1 MKRITKVETTVTVE
15 LKKTRVAAY
24 CRVST
29 ASDEQLISLDAQK
42 LHYEDYIQ
50 SNDDWEYAGLY
61 YDEGTTGTK
70 AEVRD
75 GLQALLRD
83 CEDGKIDLII
93 TKSISRFSRNTTDC
107 LAMVRKLVEMGVFI
121 FFEKENINTGSME
134 SELMLSILSSL
145 AESESVSISENE
157 KWGIRRRFQNG
168 TFIVSYPPYGYA
180 NVNGEMVIV
189 PEEAEVVRSIFADCL
204 AGNGTYR
211 IAKRLNE
218 ENIPTKKNGKWHGGT
233 VNGILS
239 NEKYIGDALF
249 QKSYTDENFNRHINY
264 GEVDQFYCENHHEA
278 IISRE
283 DFDRTQAV
291 LAQRAAEKGN
301 GTNTSRYQNRYA
313 LSGRIRCGECGTTFK
328 RRSHYK
334 PSGDYIA
341 WTCGKHIED
350 RHACSMLYVEETVI
364 HDAFVTMIN
373 KLVFG
378 HQKIL
383 KPLLESLKSTDD
395 KDKLNKIRRIDQEI
409 ENTAMQKQTLV
420 GLAAQ
425 GILEPAIYNE
435 ECSALAIEEERLL
448 VEKKNLVSDIGG
460 DRTKRQELEKLMQ
473 FTAKGQMIEQFDD
486 DIFSDY
492 VEKIVIESRECAAFH
507 LKCGLQ
513 LKERLVR

>member
-1 MKRITKVETTVTVE
+1 MKRITKIGTTATVETQ
-15 LKKTRVAAY
+15 KTRVAAY

-29 ASDEQLISLDAQK
+29 ASDEQLISLEAQK
-42 LHYEDYIQ
+42 LHYESYIR

-61 YDEGTTGTK
+61 YDEGITGTK

-83 CEDGKIDLII
+83 CEYGKIDLII

-107 LAMVRKLVEMGVFI
+107 LEMVRRLVELGVFI

-157 KWGIRRRFQNG
+157 KWGIRKRFQNG
-168 TFIVSYPPYGYA
+168 TFIISYPPYGYA
-180 NVNGEMVIV
+180 NVNGEMVIDQ
-189 PEEAEVVRSIFADCL
+189 EEAKVIKRIFAECL
-204 AGNGTYR
+204 AGKGTYT
-211 IAKRLNE
+211 IAKDLNAD
-218 ENIPTKKNGKWHGGT
+218 NIPTRKNGKWHGTT
-233 VNGILS
+233 VNGILT
-239 NEKYIGDALF
+239 NEKYTGDVLF
-249 QKSYTDENFNRHINY
+249 QKSYTDEQFNRHINY
-264 GEVDQFYCENHHEA
+264 GEVDQFFCENHHEA
-278 IISRE
+278 IISHE
-283 DFDRTQAV
+283 DFERTQAV

-301 GTNTSRYQNRYA
+301 GTNTSRYQNRYT
-313 LSGRIRCGECGTTFK
+313 LSGKIRCGECGTTFK

-350 RHACSMLYVEETVI
+350 KNACSMLYVEEAAI
-364 HDAFVTMIN
+364 HHAFVTMIN
-373 KLVFG
+373 KLMFS

-383 KPLLESLKSTDD
+383 KPLMESLKGTDD
-395 KDKLNKIRRIDQEI
+395 KDRLLQIQRIEQEI
-409 ENTAMQKQTLV
+409 EESAVQKQMLV

-435 ECSALAIEEERLL
+435 ECSALALKEERLL
-448 VEKKNLVSDIGG
+448 AEKKNLVSDIGG
-460 DRTKRQELEKLMQ
+460 DRTKLQELEKLMQ

-486 DIFSDY
+486 EIFSDY
-492 VEKIVIESRECAAFH
+492 VEKIVIESRECAVFH
-507 LKCGLQ
+507 LKCGLK

>member
-1 MKRITKVETTVTVE
+1 
-15 LKKTRVAAY
+15 
-24 CRVST
+24 
-29 ASDEQLISLDAQK
+29 
-42 LHYEDYIQ
+42 
-50 SNDDWEYAGLY
+50 
-61 YDEGTTGTK
+61 
-70 AEVRD
+70 
-75 GLQALLRD
+75 
-83 CEDGKIDLII
+83 
-93 TKSISRFSRNTTDC
+93 
-107 LAMVRKLVEMGVFI
+107 MVRKLVDMGVFI
-121 FFEKENINTGSME
+121 FFEKKNINTGSME

-157 KWGIRRRFQNG
+157 KWGIRRRFQNE
-168 TFIVSYPPYGYA
+168 TFIVSYPPYVYA
-180 NVNGEMVIV
+180 NMNGEMVIV

-204 AGNGTYR
+204 AGIGTYR

-233 VNGILS
+233 VNGILA

-264 GEVDQFYCENHHEA
+264 GEVDQFYCKNHHEA
-278 IISRE
+278 IISSE
-283 DFDRTQAV
+283 NFDRTQAV

-313 LSGRIRCGECGTTFK
+313 LSGKIRCGECGTTFK

-395 KDKLNKIRRIDQEI
+395 KDKLNKIRQIDQEI

-435 ECSALAIEEERLL
+435 ECSALAIEEESLL

-460 DRTKRQELEKLMQ
+460 DQTKLQELKNLMQ
-473 FTAKGQMIEQFDD
+473 FTTKGQMIEQFDD

-492 VEKIVIESRECAAFH
+492 VERIVIKSRECAIFH
-507 LKCGLQ
+507 LKCGLR
-513 LKERLVR
+513 LTERLVR

>member
-1 MKRITKVETTVTVE
+1 LVLGRSDYQWQHEPVLYGFLQNGKHKWFSDRSQTTVWNFD
-15 LKKTRVAAY
+15 K
-24 CRVST
+24 
-29 ASDEQLISLDAQK
+29 
-42 LHYEDYIQ
+42 
-50 SNDDWEYAGLY
+50 
-61 YDEGTTGTK
+61 
-70 AEVRD
+70 
-75 GLQALLRD
+75 
-83 CEDGKIDLII
+83 
-93 TKSISRFSRNTTDC
+93 
-107 LAMVRKLVEMGVFI
+107 
-121 FFEKENINTGSME
+121 
-134 SELMLSILSSL
+134 
-145 AESESVSISENE
+145 
-157 KWGIRRRFQNG
+157 
-168 TFIVSYPPYGYA
+168 P
-180 NVNGEMVIV
+180 
-189 PEEAEVVRSIFADCL
+189 
-204 AGNGTYR
+204 
-211 IAKRLNE
+211 
-218 ENIPTKKNGKWHGGT
+218 KKNKNYPTSKPLDLLGYPIGNSSQANAIVVDTFGGSGST
-233 VNGILS
+233 LMACEQMNRICYTMELD
-239 NEKYIGDALF
+239 EKYASVILRRYVEDTNDADALF
-249 QKSYTDENFNRHINY
+249 QKNYTDENFNRYINY

-341 WTCGKHIED
+341 WTCGKHIEN
-350 RHACSMLYVEETVI
+350 RHACSMLYVEETAI

-395 KDKLNKIRRIDQEI
+395 KDKLNMIRRIDQEI

-460 DRTKRQELEKLMQ
+460 DRTKLKELEKLMQ
-473 FTAKGQMIEQFDD
+473 FTAKGHMIEHFEDE
-486 DIFSDY
+486 IFSDF
-492 VEKIVIESRECAAFH
+492 VDKIVIESRECTVFY

>member
-1 MKRITKVETTVTVE
+1 MVLGKSDYQWQHEPVLYGFLQNGKHKWFSDRSQTTVWNFD
-15 LKKTRVAAY
+15 K
-24 CRVST
+24 
-29 ASDEQLISLDAQK
+29 
-42 LHYEDYIQ
+42 
-50 SNDDWEYAGLY
+50 
-61 YDEGTTGTK
+61 
-70 AEVRD
+70 
-75 GLQALLRD
+75 
-83 CEDGKIDLII
+83 
-93 TKSISRFSRNTTDC
+93 
-107 LAMVRKLVEMGVFI
+107 
-121 FFEKENINTGSME
+121 
-134 SELMLSILSSL
+134 
-145 AESESVSISENE
+145 
-157 KWGIRRRFQNG
+157 
-168 TFIVSYPPYGYA
+168 P
-180 NVNGEMVIV
+180 
-189 PEEAEVVRSIFADCL
+189 
-204 AGNGTYR
+204 
-211 IAKRLNE
+211 
-218 ENIPTKKNGKWHGGT
+218 KKNKNYPTSKPLDLLGYPIGNSSQANAIVVDTFGGSGST
-233 VNGILS
+233 LMACEQMNRICYTMELD
-239 NEKYIGDALF
+239 EKYASVILRRYVEDTNDADALF
-249 QKSYTDENFNRHINY
+249 QKNYTDENFNRYINY

-341 WTCGKHIED
+341 WTCGKHIEN
-350 RHACSMLYVEETVI
+350 RHACSMLYVEETAI

-395 KDKLNKIRRIDQEI
+395 KDKLNMIRRIDQEI

-460 DRTKRQELEKLMQ
+460 DRTKLKELEKLMQ
-473 FTAKGQMIEQFDD
+473 FTAKGHMIEHFEDE
-486 DIFSDY
+486 IFSDF
-492 VEKIVIESRECAAFH
+492 VDKIVIESRECTVFY

>member
-1 MKRITKVETTVTVE
+1 MVLGRSDYQWQHEPVLYGFLQNGKHKWFSDRSQTTVWNFD
-15 LKKTRVAAY
+15 K
-24 CRVST
+24 
-29 ASDEQLISLDAQK
+29 
-42 LHYEDYIQ
+42 
-50 SNDDWEYAGLY
+50 
-61 YDEGTTGTK
+61 
-70 AEVRD
+70 
-75 GLQALLRD
+75 
-83 CEDGKIDLII
+83 
-93 TKSISRFSRNTTDC
+93 
-107 LAMVRKLVEMGVFI
+107 
-121 FFEKENINTGSME
+121 
-134 SELMLSILSSL
+134 
-145 AESESVSISENE
+145 
-157 KWGIRRRFQNG
+157 
-168 TFIVSYPPYGYA
+168 P
-180 NVNGEMVIV
+180 
-189 PEEAEVVRSIFADCL
+189 
-204 AGNGTYR
+204 
-211 IAKRLNE
+211 
-218 ENIPTKKNGKWHGGT
+218 KKNKNYPTSKPLDLLGYPIGNSSQANAIVVDTFGGSGST
-233 VNGILS
+233 LMACEQMNRICYTMELD
-239 NEKYIGDALF
+239 EKYASVILRRYVEDTNDADALF
-249 QKSYTDENFNRHINY
+249 QKNYTDENFNRYINY

-341 WTCGKHIED
+341 WTCGKHIEN
-350 RHACSMLYVEETVI
+350 RHACSMLYVEETAI

-395 KDKLNKIRRIDQEI
+395 KDKLNMIRRIDQEI

-460 DRTKRQELEKLMQ
+460 DRTKLKELEKLMQ
-473 FTAKGQMIEQFDD
+473 FTAKGHMIEHFEDEM
-486 DIFSDY
+486 FSDF
-492 VEKIVIESRECAAFH
+492 VDKIVIESRECAVFH

>member
-1 MKRITKVETTVTVE
+1 MVLGRSDYQWQHEPVLYGFLQNGKHKWFSDRSQTTVWNFD
-15 LKKTRVAAY
+15 K
-24 CRVST
+24 
-29 ASDEQLISLDAQK
+29 
-42 LHYEDYIQ
+42 
-50 SNDDWEYAGLY
+50 
-61 YDEGTTGTK
+61 
-70 AEVRD
+70 
-75 GLQALLRD
+75 
-83 CEDGKIDLII
+83 
-93 TKSISRFSRNTTDC
+93 
-107 LAMVRKLVEMGVFI
+107 
-121 FFEKENINTGSME
+121 
-134 SELMLSILSSL
+134 
-145 AESESVSISENE
+145 
-157 KWGIRRRFQNG
+157 
-168 TFIVSYPPYGYA
+168 P
-180 NVNGEMVIV
+180 
-189 PEEAEVVRSIFADCL
+189 
-204 AGNGTYR
+204 
-211 IAKRLNE
+211 
-218 ENIPTKKNGKWHGGT
+218 KKNKNYPTSKPLDLLGYPIGNSSQANAIVVDTFGGSGST
-233 VNGILS
+233 LMACEQMNRICYTMELD
-239 NEKYIGDALF
+239 EKYASVILRRYVEDTNDADALI
-249 QKSYTDENFNRHINY
+249 QKNYTDENFNRYINY

-341 WTCGKHIED
+341 WTCGKHIEN
-350 RHACSMLYVEETVI
+350 RHACSMLYVEETAI

-395 KDKLNKIRRIDQEI
+395 KDKLNMIRRIDQEI

-460 DRTKRQELEKLMQ
+460 DRTKLKELEKLMQ
-473 FTAKGQMIEQFDD
+473 FTAKGHMIEHFEDE
-486 DIFSDY
+486 IFSDF
-492 VEKIVIESRECAAFH
+492 VDKIVIESRECTVFY

>member
-1 MKRITKVETTVTVE
+1 MLGRSDYQWQHEPVLYGFLQNGKHKWFSDRSQTTVWNFD
-15 LKKTRVAAY
+15 K
-24 CRVST
+24 
-29 ASDEQLISLDAQK
+29 
-42 LHYEDYIQ
+42 
-50 SNDDWEYAGLY
+50 
-61 YDEGTTGTK
+61 
-70 AEVRD
+70 
-75 GLQALLRD
+75 
-83 CEDGKIDLII
+83 
-93 TKSISRFSRNTTDC
+93 
-107 LAMVRKLVEMGVFI
+107 
-121 FFEKENINTGSME
+121 
-134 SELMLSILSSL
+134 
-145 AESESVSISENE
+145 
-157 KWGIRRRFQNG
+157 
-168 TFIVSYPPYGYA
+168 P
-180 NVNGEMVIV
+180 
-189 PEEAEVVRSIFADCL
+189 
-204 AGNGTYR
+204 
-211 IAKRLNE
+211 
-218 ENIPTKKNGKWHGGT
+218 KKNKNYPTSKPLDLLGYPIGNSSQANAIVVDTFGGSGST
-233 VNGILS
+233 LMACEQMNRICYTMELD
-239 NEKYIGDALF
+239 EKYASVILRRYVEDTNDADALF
-249 QKSYTDENFNRHINY
+249 QKNYTDENFNRYINY

-341 WTCGKHIED
+341 WTCGKHIEN
-350 RHACSMLYVEETVI
+350 RHACSMLYVEETAI

-395 KDKLNKIRRIDQEI
+395 KDKLNMIRRIDQEI

-460 DRTKRQELEKLMQ
+460 DRTKLKELEKLMQ
-473 FTAKGQMIEQFDD
+473 FTAKGHMIEHFEDE
-486 DIFSDY
+486 IFSDF
-492 VEKIVIESRECAAFH
+492 VDKIVIESRECTVFY

>member
-1 MKRITKVETTVTVE
+1 MVLGRSDYQWQHEPVLYGFLQNGKHKWFSDRSQTTVWNFD
-15 LKKTRVAAY
+15 K
-24 CRVST
+24 
-29 ASDEQLISLDAQK
+29 
-42 LHYEDYIQ
+42 
-50 SNDDWEYAGLY
+50 
-61 YDEGTTGTK
+61 
-70 AEVRD
+70 
-75 GLQALLRD
+75 
-83 CEDGKIDLII
+83 
-93 TKSISRFSRNTTDC
+93 
-107 LAMVRKLVEMGVFI
+107 
-121 FFEKENINTGSME
+121 
-134 SELMLSILSSL
+134 
-145 AESESVSISENE
+145 
-157 KWGIRRRFQNG
+157 
-168 TFIVSYPPYGYA
+168 P
-180 NVNGEMVIV
+180 
-189 PEEAEVVRSIFADCL
+189 
-204 AGNGTYR
+204 
-211 IAKRLNE
+211 
-218 ENIPTKKNGKWHGGT
+218 KKNKNYPTSKPLDLLGYPIGNSSQANAIVVDTFGGSGST
-233 VNGILS
+233 LMACEQMNRICYTMELD
-239 NEKYIGDALF
+239 EKYASVILRRYVEDTNDADALF
-249 QKSYTDENFNRHINY
+249 QKNYTDENFNRYINY

-341 WTCGKHIED
+341 WTCGKHIEN
-350 RHACSMLYVEETVI
+350 RHACSMLYVEETAI

-395 KDKLNKIRRIDQEI
+395 KDKLNMIRRIDQEI

-448 VEKKNLVSDIGG
+448 VEKKNLVSYIGG
-460 DRTKRQELEKLMQ
+460 DRTKLKELEKLMQ
-473 FTAKGQMIEQFDD
+473 FTAKGHMIEHFEDE
-486 DIFSDY
+486 IFSDF
-492 VEKIVIESRECAAFH
+492 VDKIVIESRECTVFY

>member
-1 MKRITKVETTVTVE
+1 MLGRSDYQWQHEPVLYGFLQNGKHKWFSDRSQTTVWNFD
-15 LKKTRVAAY
+15 K
-24 CRVST
+24 
-29 ASDEQLISLDAQK
+29 
-42 LHYEDYIQ
+42 
-50 SNDDWEYAGLY
+50 
-61 YDEGTTGTK
+61 
-70 AEVRD
+70 
-75 GLQALLRD
+75 
-83 CEDGKIDLII
+83 
-93 TKSISRFSRNTTDC
+93 
-107 LAMVRKLVEMGVFI
+107 
-121 FFEKENINTGSME
+121 
-134 SELMLSILSSL
+134 
-145 AESESVSISENE
+145 
-157 KWGIRRRFQNG
+157 
-168 TFIVSYPPYGYA
+168 P
-180 NVNGEMVIV
+180 
-189 PEEAEVVRSIFADCL
+189 
-204 AGNGTYR
+204 
-211 IAKRLNE
+211 
-218 ENIPTKKNGKWHGGT
+218 KKNKNYPTSKPLDLLGYPIGNSSQANAIVVDTFGGSGST
-233 VNGILS
+233 LMACEQMNRICYTMELD
-239 NEKYIGDALF
+239 EKYASVILRRYVEDTNDADALF
-249 QKSYTDENFNRHINY
+249 QKNYTDENFNRYINY

-301 GTNTSRYQNRYA
+301 GTNTSRYQNRYT

-341 WTCGKHIED
+341 WTCGKHIEN
-350 RHACSMLYVEETVI
+350 RHACSMLYVEETAI

-395 KDKLNKIRRIDQEI
+395 KDKLNMIRRIDQEI

-460 DRTKRQELEKLMQ
+460 DRTKLKELEKLMQ
-473 FTAKGQMIEQFDD
+473 FTAKGHMIEHFEDE
-486 DIFSDY
+486 IFSDF
-492 VEKIVIESRECAAFH
+492 VDKIVIESRECTVFY

>member
-1 MKRITKVETTVTVE
+1 MVLGRSDYQWQHEPVLYGFLQNGKHKWFSDRSQTTVWNFD
-15 LKKTRVAAY
+15 K
-24 CRVST
+24 
-29 ASDEQLISLDAQK
+29 
-42 LHYEDYIQ
+42 
-50 SNDDWEYAGLY
+50 
-61 YDEGTTGTK
+61 
-70 AEVRD
+70 
-75 GLQALLRD
+75 
-83 CEDGKIDLII
+83 
-93 TKSISRFSRNTTDC
+93 
-107 LAMVRKLVEMGVFI
+107 
-121 FFEKENINTGSME
+121 
-134 SELMLSILSSL
+134 
-145 AESESVSISENE
+145 
-157 KWGIRRRFQNG
+157 
-168 TFIVSYPPYGYA
+168 P
-180 NVNGEMVIV
+180 
-189 PEEAEVVRSIFADCL
+189 
-204 AGNGTYR
+204 
-211 IAKRLNE
+211 
-218 ENIPTKKNGKWHGGT
+218 KKNKNYPTSKPLDFLGYPIGNSSQANAIVVDTFGGSGST
-233 VNGILS
+233 LMACEQMNRICYTMELD
-239 NEKYIGDALF
+239 EKYASVILRRYVEDTNDADALF
-249 QKSYTDENFNRHINY
+249 QKNYTDENFNRYINY

-341 WTCGKHIED
+341 WTCGKHIEN
-350 RHACSMLYVEETVI
+350 RHACSMLYVEETAI

-395 KDKLNKIRRIDQEI
+395 KDKLNMIRRIDQEI

-460 DRTKRQELEKLMQ
+460 DRTKLKELEKLMQ
-473 FTAKGQMIEQFDD
+473 FTAKGHMIEHFEDE
-486 DIFSDY
+486 IFSDF
-492 VEKIVIESRECAAFH
+492 VDKIVIESRECTVFY

>member
-1 MKRITKVETTVTVE
+1 MLGRSDYQWQHEPVLYGFLQNGKHKWFSDRSQTTVWNFD
-15 LKKTRVAAY
+15 K
-24 CRVST
+24 
-29 ASDEQLISLDAQK
+29 
-42 LHYEDYIQ
+42 
-50 SNDDWEYAGLY
+50 
-61 YDEGTTGTK
+61 
-70 AEVRD
+70 
-75 GLQALLRD
+75 
-83 CEDGKIDLII
+83 
-93 TKSISRFSRNTTDC
+93 
-107 LAMVRKLVEMGVFI
+107 
-121 FFEKENINTGSME
+121 
-134 SELMLSILSSL
+134 
-145 AESESVSISENE
+145 
-157 KWGIRRRFQNG
+157 
-168 TFIVSYPPYGYA
+168 P
-180 NVNGEMVIV
+180 
-189 PEEAEVVRSIFADCL
+189 
-204 AGNGTYR
+204 
-211 IAKRLNE
+211 
-218 ENIPTKKNGKWHGGT
+218 KKNKNYPTSKPLDLLGYPIGNSSQANAIVVDTFGGSGST
-233 VNGILS
+233 LMACEQMNRICYTMELD
-239 NEKYIGDALF
+239 EKYASVILRRYVEDTNDADALF
-249 QKSYTDENFNRHINY
+249 QKNYTDENFNRYINY

-341 WTCGKHIED
+341 WTCGKHIEN
-350 RHACSMLYVEETVI
+350 RHACSMLYVEETAI

-395 KDKLNKIRRIDQEI
+395 KDKLNMIRRIDQEI

-460 DRTKRQELEKLMQ
+460 DRTKLKELEKLMQ
-473 FTAKGQMIEQFDD
+473 FTAKGHMIEHFEDG
-486 DIFSDY
+486 IFSDF
-492 VEKIVIESRECAAFH
+492 VDKIVIESRECTVFY

>member
-1 MKRITKVETTVTVE
+1 MVLGRSDYQWQHEPVLYGFLQNGKHKWFSDRSQTTVWNFD
-15 LKKTRVAAY
+15 K
-24 CRVST
+24 
-29 ASDEQLISLDAQK
+29 
-42 LHYEDYIQ
+42 
-50 SNDDWEYAGLY
+50 
-61 YDEGTTGTK
+61 
-70 AEVRD
+70 
-75 GLQALLRD
+75 
-83 CEDGKIDLII
+83 
-93 TKSISRFSRNTTDC
+93 
-107 LAMVRKLVEMGVFI
+107 
-121 FFEKENINTGSME
+121 
-134 SELMLSILSSL
+134 
-145 AESESVSISENE
+145 
-157 KWGIRRRFQNG
+157 
-168 TFIVSYPPYGYA
+168 P
-180 NVNGEMVIV
+180 
-189 PEEAEVVRSIFADCL
+189 
-204 AGNGTYR
+204 
-211 IAKRLNE
+211 
-218 ENIPTKKNGKWHGGT
+218 KKNKNYPTSKPLDLLGYPIGNSSQANAIVVDTFGGSGST
-233 VNGILS
+233 LMACEQMNRICYTMELD
-239 NEKYIGDALF
+239 EKYASVILRRYVEDTNDADALF
-249 QKSYTDENFNRHINY
+249 QKNYTDENFNRYINY

-341 WTCGKHIED
+341 WTCGKHIEN
-350 RHACSMLYVEETVI
+350 RHACSMLYVEETAI

-395 KDKLNKIRRIDQEI
+395 KDKLNMIRRIDQEI

-460 DRTKRQELEKLMQ
+460 DRTN
-473 FTAKGQMIEQFDD
+473 
-486 DIFSDY
+486 
-492 VEKIVIESRECAAFH
+492 
-507 LKCGLQ
+507 
-513 LKERLVR
+513 